1 MSNIID
7 AKYVS
12 IWDDGATE
20 VWSDVEVDFDEM
32 AITGWDEDSKTYV
45 GYAPADDGELD
56 VLDEE
61 KVIIEDGTEYT
72 AMSSDEYENFGR
84 DDEESYDAYGNGII
98 VYNV

>member
-20 VWSDVEVDFDEM
+20 VWSDVEVDLDEM

-56 VLDEE
+56 
-61 KVIIEDGTEYT
+61 IE
-72 AMSSDEYENFGR
+72 GR
-84 DDEESYDAYGNGII
+84 KTNELHRC
-98 VYNV
+98 NVCEHLEQWRKHHRN